1 MIKPKNLLIN
11 LDINRFIHG
20 GKTVIACLIGFL
32 VSKLLHFHTNQ
43 WVIITILVVMC
54 AQSRVGALLQK
65 SYMRFLGTLMGAV
78 IAIVTLKLFGDYPL
92 PVITALCIS
101 AFLFSYMATGTGA
114 ISDAGTIGAVT
125 VAIILIGQQPTL
137 ELAAVRFLEITV
149 GIVIAFV
156 VSRFIWPIHSKS
168 RLLHTINTTL
178 NDLHKLYQTLMLIET
193 SNNNEA
199 LEEKIIAGLN
209 NQRKLFD
216 EVERETFKTTP
227 LVTEFKAILRC
238 EREILRGIS
247 LMHHALLRM
256 AEGSRVI
263 FNQIEIVQTFHQQ
276 FSHALTQTI
285 AELLEKIQIEQ
296 QLIVIRLPDNWQH
309 LIKEV
314 ALANHMS
321 ADILH
326 IDSFLFCAQRLIQQL
341 QLFEIAVRKI
351 RFSDIATFP
360 IAET

>member
-1 MIKPKNLLIN
+1 MIKPNIFLNN
-11 LDINRFIHG
+11 LDINRLIHG
-20 GKTVIACLIGFL
+20 GKTIIACLIGFL

-43 WVIITILVVMC
+43 WLIITILVVMC
-54 AQSRVGALLQK
+54 AQSRIGALLQK

-78 IAIVTLKLFGDYPL
+78 IAIMTLKLFGDYQL

-101 AFLFSYMATGTGA
+101 AFLFSYLATGTGT
-114 ISDAGTIGAVT
+114 ISEAGTIGAVT

-137 ELAAVRFLEITV
+137 ELAALRFLEITL
-149 GIVIAFV
+149 GIVIAFL

-168 RLLHTINTTL
+168 RLLHTINATL
-178 NDLHKLYQTLMLIET
+178 NDLNKLYQTLIKIEE
-193 SNNNEA
+193 NANNEP
-199 LEEKIIAGLN
+199 LEEKIIAGLG

-216 EVERETFKTTP
+216 EVARESFKTTP

-238 EREILRGIS
+238 ERELLRGIS

-263 FNQIEIVQTFHQQ
+263 FNQFELVQQFHQQ
-276 FSHALTQTI
+276 FSAALTQTT
-285 AELLEKIQIEQ
+285 AQLLEKNQTEQ
-296 QLIVIRLPDNWQH
+296 QPIAIEMPDNWQH
-309 LIKEV
+309 SVKDIALIQ
-314 ALANHMS
+314 HMS

-341 QLFEIAVRKI
+341 QLLTIMIKKI
-351 RFSDIATFP
+351 RLPYANTHLTS
-360 IAET
+360 